1 MAICSITVIPSSKG
15 TSISDSVARCVKV
28 LQDAPDLKFQITP
41 MSTQIE
47 GPINRLFDI
56 LSKMHEAAFANG
68 VGRVN
73 TSIVIDDRRD
83 KEISIGVLVKRMLVS
98 IEHCFDITVKWRH
111 PLLMTRV

>member
-15 TSISDSVARCVKV
+15 TSISDSVARCIKV

-47 GPINRLFDI
+47 GPLNRLFDV
-56 LSKMHEAAFANG
+56 LKKMHEAAFADG

-83 KEISIGVLVKRMLVS
+83 KEISMDYKVKAVQAKL
-98 IEHCFDITVKWRH
+98 
-111 PLLMTRV
+111 